1 MKKHI
6 RLLLAALGVYLL
18 LLCLLLAAESASD
31 ASAIRTFGDA
41 VWYSLITVTTV
52 GYGDLSPVTP
62 LGRLVGIL
70 FALSS
75 VGILAALIGIALK
88 LVAGKLIPEIRLFFM
103 RQREWAVFHEVNEE
117 SLALAAAFV
126 RDAESFPSR
135 LAEPSARRLRAD
147 ACISISRR
155 RAAICTSF
163 VLQSVSSA
171 AASSPSFI
179 PLPPC
184 PSVASGFGRA
194 SLRRNPLRPSA
205 RPMRS

>member
-31 ASAIRTFGDA
+31 VSAIRTFGDA

-103 RQREWAVFHEVNEE
+103 R
-117 SLALAAAFV
+117 
-126 RDAESFPSR
+126 
-135 LAEPSARRLRAD
+135 
-147 ACISISRR
+147 
-155 RAAICTSF
+155 
-163 VLQSVSSA
+163 
-171 AASSPSFI
+171 
-179 PLPPC
+179 
-184 PSVASGFGRA
+184 
-194 SLRRNPLRPSA
+194 
-205 RPMRS
+205 